1 MTAIK
6 NEKNL
11 KNAISGFAAH
21 DSRSLEKIFDVCRQD
36 EKKMTLLIRAFCEAY
51 LIDNICIT
59 AKTLLNVL
67 LSKTGFR
74 KSIA

>member
-21 DSRSLEKIFDVCRQD
+21 DSRSLEKIFEICRTD
-36 EKKMTLLIRAFCEAY
+36 EKKMTLLLSYNQTIITKLREIND
-51 LIDNICIT
+51 IDI
-59 AKTLLNVL
+59 
-67 LSKTGFR
+67 
-74 KSIA
+74 